1 MLKITLNKV
10 PSGLLGTTKGPP
22 ESPAQ
27 ASFFP
32 SKYPAQTMEESISFG
47 LYNVWGT
54 THFSE
59 GIKGI
64 AKYCK
69 IFEPFLE
76 PEKQNKKLNMY
87 FNEYPK

>member
-1 MLKITLNKV
+1 MVLLSIPLNKL

-64 AKYCK
+64 DKYCK

-76 PEKQNKKLNMY
+76 PEKQSQKLSVI
-87 FNEYPK
+87 

>member
-1 MLKITLNKV
+1 MVLLSIPFNKS

-64 AKYCK
+64 DKYCK

-76 PEKQNKKLNMY
+76 PEEQSKKLSVI
-87 FNEYPK
+87 

>member
-1 MLKITLNKV
+1 
-10 PSGLLGTTKGPP
+10 
-22 ESPAQ
+22 
-27 ASFFP
+27 
-32 SKYPAQTMEESISFG
+32 MEESISFG

-64 AKYCK
+64 DKYCK

-76 PEKQNKKLNMY
+76 PEKTEERIKCYLVLFPVVNLNLGPSYLIATVIFGDGLPFNLRLNSSGSKKN
-87 FNEYPK
+87 